1 VIGQLWQPADHDA
14 DSSAVTLHHGRLA
27 RFLAGSTGAE
37 YWDGHWQEDGEIGE
51 RLRRVEAGKLEAY
64 DDMFAGH
71 AAPGLYVEAGCG
83 TGYVAE
89 ILRRRGLRVVGLD
102 YDAKTIARVSQV
114 FPELDVRVGD
124 VEALEFADGS
134 VGNYISLGVLEHLE
148 HGPQKAIAEVAR
160 VLERHGKA
168 FISVPDLNT
177 ARRAFERYLQ
187 NHGAPRVSDNCT
199 FNYYYYG
206 RTEFSQLLTEGGLRV
221 DELLPLFKLDYLTL
235 EHPIFSR
242 FWRSRLCRQRVK
254 RPLRRL
260 INAQQER
267 LRSRYSHMMMY
278 VCSKS
283 P

>member
-1 VIGQLWQPADHDA
+1 
-14 DSSAVTLHHGRLA
+14 
-27 RFLAGSTGAE
+27 
-37 YWDGHWQEDGEIGE
+37 
-51 RLRRVEAGKLEAY
+51 
-64 DDMFAGH
+64 M
-71 AAPGLYVEAGCG
+71 
-83 TGYVAE
+83 
-89 ILRRRGLRVVGLD
+89 
-102 YDAKTIARVSQV
+102 
-114 FPELDVRVGD
+114 
-124 VEALEFADGS
+124 
-134 VGNYISLGVLEHLE
+134 
-148 HGPQKAIAEVAR
+148 
-160 VLERHGKA
+160 
-168 FISVPDLNT
+168 PDLNT